1 MKTLI
6 ILFAFLFIQ
15 NISMAQLK
23 PSCDSLIKVGVNQFS
38 ERNHLASLENLIK
51 AFVMAKENRWHDQ
64 SFLALNNIGANY
76 YTLLNYGEALH
87 YYLEAYE
94 TAIKYL
100 DQEWEMIVNSVI
112 NR

>member
-23 PSCDSLIKVGVNQFS
+23 PSCDSLIKVGVNQLS
-38 ERNHLASLENLIK
+38 ERNHLASLENLNK

-76 YTLLNYGEALH
+76 YALLNYGEALH

-100 DQEWEMIVNSVI
+100 DQEGEMIVNSVI
-112 NR
+112 CR